1 MDITQKQCRRRQCE
15 GSLWTHEGSQD
26 KCQNQSAAE
35 SGDGREETCEKPKGH
50 VAKKFHVQ
58 KMRLRHA
65 FVQVIV
71 FIIIISNPDG
81 MTLASFEHFL
91 LVSEHGTFTEAAHQA
106 HLSQPALSASIARL
120 EEELGGR
127 LFDRGRSG
135 AALTAAGK
143 ALMPHAKATLT
154 AAEDGRRAVAA
165 LLGLDAGMVRIAA
178 GATACT
184 YLLPKPLAK
193 FRKRHPKIRFTLQ
206 EMTTGEALAAL
217 HEGAVDLAI
226 VGQGLRTKT
235 PPNSERWMTENLVL
249 IASPALD
256 RDAAPFLTFRQ
267 GSSTRAI
274 FESKFPDAEVA
285 MELGSIAAV
294 KGHARAGIGMALV
307 SENAVGDDIR
317 RGRLVSVEDKRVPIR
332 RQLRIVHRGVARLH
346 PAAAALRALLL
357 D

>member
-1 MDITQKQCRRRQCE
+1 M
-15 GSLWTHEGSQD
+15 S
-26 KCQNQSAAE
+26 
-35 SGDGREETCEKPKGH
+35 
-50 VAKKFHVQ
+50 
-58 KMRLRHA
+58 
-65 FVQVIV
+65 
-71 FIIIISNPDG
+71 
-81 MTLASFEHFL
+81 LASFQHFL
-91 LVSEHGTFTEAAHQA
+91 LVAEHGTFTEAAHHA

-154 AAEDGRRAVAA
+154 AAEDGRRSVAV
-165 LLGLDAGMVRIAA
+165 LMSLNAGMVRIAA

-184 YLLPKPLAK
+184 YLLPGPLAK
-193 FRKRHPKIRFTLQ
+193 FRKRYPKIRFTLQ
-206 EMTTGEALAAL
+206 ELTTGEALEAL

-226 VGQGLRTKT
+226 VGQGLRAKS
-235 PPNSERWMTENLVL
+235 PPNSEQWMTENLVL
-249 IASPALD
+249 IASPSLE
-256 RDAAPFLTFRQ
+256 RDNASFLTFRR

-274 FESKFPDAEVA
+274 FESKFPRAEIA

-317 RGRLVSVEDKRVPIR
+317 RGRLVSVVDKRVPIR
-332 RQLRIVHRGVARLH
+332 RQLRIVHRGLTRLH
-346 PAAAALRALLL
+346 PAASALRDLLL
-357 D
+357 ENKPPPESAKHNNHP